1 MGLEV
6 GLEVGLSAE
15 QDQQVLSS
23 RDSCP
28 GLQTET
34 SGDESEPSVNSDLRV
49 CHAADLPERWHGV
62 RDASLN
68 GNSQERTF
76 RQRAE

>member
-1 MGLEV
+1 MLNRTNKCCPQGTP
-6 GLEVGLSAE
+6 
-15 QDQQVLSS
+15 
-23 RDSCP
+23 CP

-34 SGDESEPSVNSDLRV
+34 SGDESEPSVNSGLRV

-68 GNSQERTF
+68 GNSQERTC
-76 RQRAE
+76 RQKAE